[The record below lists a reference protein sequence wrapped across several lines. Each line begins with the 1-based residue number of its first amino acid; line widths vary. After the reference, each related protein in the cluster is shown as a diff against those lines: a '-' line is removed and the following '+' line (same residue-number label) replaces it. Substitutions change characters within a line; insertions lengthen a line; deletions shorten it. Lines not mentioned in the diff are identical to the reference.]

1 MDYSVL
7 MSVYHK
13 EKAEFFRASLE
24 SMFRQTAA
32 PEQVVVIC
40 DGPLTEELD
49 EVLAAFQK
57 EYPETLTVHRLAEN
71 MGTGFAANIGLKLC
85 RNELIAKMDSDDISY
100 LNRCEKQLAAFQ
112 KDPALD
118 LLGGYVSEFEGDIS
132 NEKAV
137 KKVPVFHKDI
147 LKYAKR
153 RNPFNNQTLMY
164 RKSKA
169 LACGGYT
176 CNTRCEDYD
185 FVTKM
190 MIGGAKC
197 RNLPSCL
204 VHYRLDAGA
213 YERRRNWKNTVG
225 FVSVR
230 YRNWRRGFCSLL
242 DFLLPCMAQ
251 MVLFVLPISFTEK
264 IYLKFLRK

>member
-1 MDYSVL
+1 MKYSVL
-7 MSVYHK
+7 MSVYQK
-13 EKAEFFRASLE
+13 EKAEFFRLSLQ
-24 SMFRQTAA
+24 SMFDQTC
-32 PEQVVVIC
+32 PPDEVVVIC
-40 DGPLTEELD
+40 DGPLTAELD
-49 EVLAAFQK
+49 AVLMDFSAK
-57 EYPETLTVHRLAEN
+57 YPKILKIHRLGQN
-71 MGTGFAANIGLKLC
+71 MGTGYAANIGLQLC

-100 LNRCEKQLAAFQ
+100 PDRCEKQLAAFQ
-112 KDPALD
+112 KDVKLD
-118 LLGGYVSEFEGDIS
+118 MIGGYVSEFETDIQ

-137 KKVPVFHKDI
+137 KKVPLFHKDI

-190 MIGGAKC
+190 MIDGAKC
-197 RNLPSCL
+197 KNLPFCL

-213 YERRRNWKNTVG
+213 YDRRKNWKNTVG
-225 FVSVR
+225 FVTVR

-242 DFLLPCMAQ
+242 DFLIPCMAQ
-251 MVLFVLPISFTEK
+251 AVLFVLPLSFTEK
-264 IYLKFLRK
+264 FYLKILRK